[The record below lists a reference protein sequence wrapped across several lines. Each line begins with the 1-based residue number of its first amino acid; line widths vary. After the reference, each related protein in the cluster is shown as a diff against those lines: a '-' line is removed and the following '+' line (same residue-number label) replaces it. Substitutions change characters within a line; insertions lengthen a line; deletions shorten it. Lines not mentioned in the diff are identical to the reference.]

1 MPTFVSDQYMS
12 KLLAYMEEQFKQ
24 YEKVNE
30 SKNIFKAART
40 PITLFIV
47 IFTTHVA
54 HVSKPLVAW
63 SGSLIIT
70 FYRVSYHNIL
80 QGLLS

>member
-12 KLLAYMEEQFKQ
+12 KLRAYMKEQFEQ
-24 YEKVNE
+24 YTKVNE

-40 PITLFIV
+40 PITLLIV
-47 IFTTHVA
+47 IFTTYVA
-54 HVSKPLVAW
+54 YVSKPLVVW

-70 FYRVSYHNIL
+70 FYRVSHHNIL